1 MVAPSAAPVR
11 DLIARGL
18 AEHRAGRLD
27 AAEALYRQALAADP
41 RAQEGWRLLAVAMQ
55 QRGAF
60 EASLEPAGRALALG
74 RTAVDLSNLC
84 NALNQLGRFT
94 PAAEAGAEAL
104 GLDPKMAAAHC
115 NLGVAHRG
123 LGLREA
129 AAQNFAAAAAL
140 QPAYADAH
148 ANLGVTLIELG
159 RAADAEPPLRAAV
172 RLSPQAPEPRYNLAN
187 ALLRQLRFAEAREL
201 YLEALALRP
210 AYPEAHGNLAAACK
224 ALGEPDLA
232 LAHYAEAARLA
243 PGDMVLAH
251 NLALML
257 AELKRYAEA
266 IPVYER
272 VIALDPTQAPAHTN
286 LGSALQEL
294 ARDRHDASVLAL
306 LDRAIFAHLKA
317 LSIEP
322 RLFAAQMNLGL
333 ALLARGRPVEAVAA
347 FENAIGLQPGSAEA
361 HSNLGQCLSDAG
373 RFAEADAACRQA
385 LALNPALAEA
395 HSTLG
400 NTFVAQNRV
409 AEAEP
414 HYRAALAL
422 RPEMGGAWCNLGV
435 SLFRQGR
442 TAEAQA
448 AYAEALHYSPELP
461 DAHWNN
467 ALALLQRGLYPEGF
481 AEYEWRLRRP
491 GRLRQD
497 AGLTQPLWDG
507 RDLGGA
513 AILVHAEQ
521 GYGDAIQCVRFT
533 PQVAARGG
541 RVVLMARAP
550 LKRLFERL
558 PGVAAFVAE
567 GEPTPPVAC
576 RTSLFSLPHH
586 VLEGLEAL
594 PGPIPY
600 LPVDVAAKAAW
611 AARLAELAP
620 DGLRV
625 GIVWSGNLTS
635 EVEIGRS
642 VPLKRF
648 APLAAIPGVRLVSL
662 QKGDGL
668 DQLDDPDLGFAVA
681 RLGPGYD
688 GGDFAETAAVM
699 AALDLVVSCDTA
711 ALHLAGAIG
720 APVWAAVNRVADW
733 RWMEDRED
741 TPWYPTLRLFRQ
753 PVQGDWETP
762 FARMA
767 EALQGS
773 GKRGRLPAR

>member
-1 MVAPSAAPVR
+1 
-11 DLIARGL
+11 
-18 AEHRAGRLD
+18 
-27 AAEALYRQALAADP
+27 
-41 RAQEGWRLLAVAMQ
+41 MQ

-129 AAQNFAAAAAL
+129 AAQNFAAAAAPAAGL
-140 QPAYADAH
+140 CRRPRQPW
-148 ANLGVTLIELG
+148 GVTLIELG
-159 RAADAEPPLRAAV
+159 RAVDAEPPLRAAV

-201 YLEALALRP
+201 YREALALRP

-294 ARDRHDASVLAL
+294 ARNRHDASVLPL

-317 LSIEP
+317 LSIQP
-322 RLFAAQMNLGL
+322 GLFAAQMNLGL

-385 LALNPALAEA
+385 VALNPALAEA

-448 AYAEALHYSPELP
+448 AYAEALRHSPELP

-600 LPVDVAAKAAW
+600 LPVDAAAKAAW
-611 AARLAELAP
+611 TARLAEGRAEGAAGRDRVERQP
-620 DGLRV
+620 DLGGGDWPLRPPETV
-625 GIVWSGNLTS
+625 RTPGGD
-635 EVEIGRS
+635 
-642 VPLKRF
+642 
-648 APLAAIPGVRLVSL
+648 PGVRLVSL

-688 GGDFAETAAVM
+688 GGDFAETAAAM

-733 RWMEDRED
+733 RWMEERED

-767 EALQGS
+767 AALQGS